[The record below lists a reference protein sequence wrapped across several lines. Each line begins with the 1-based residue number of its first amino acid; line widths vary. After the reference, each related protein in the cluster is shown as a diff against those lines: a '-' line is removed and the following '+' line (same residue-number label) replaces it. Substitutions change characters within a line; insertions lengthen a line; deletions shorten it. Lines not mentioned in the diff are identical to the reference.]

1 MDIPEELRQEI
12 MATFQ
17 IELEE
22 HVGSFNKGL
31 IDLEKGPEPEARDQ
45 LLTDLFRTAH
55 NLKGSARAVGLK
67 DIVTIANRL
76 EDLLGAMR
84 REELFPSSDL
94 LDIMLPAVDALQ
106 ESMDA
111 HLRGEKLSVKKRDD
125 LLEAMEK
132 VLKEAP
138 GPEESETIPGSPR
151 ASGPRPRS
159 GGQTQT
165 ETPVRKSPIP
175 SPDSM
180 DPDPKDT
187 DPAVEKPE
195 QTESSRNRR
204 GSNPRSAEDT
214 VRVPTSKLDALMD
227 GIGELLVARMTTEQR
242 RSELSELQRRMS
254 RWHKNWRMVRGH
266 YNSLLRK
273 QDHQPDMPPDLWALI
288 DFLGKNEDE
297 IKTFGRELGRLGA
310 VLSSDHNRLS
320 LLTDTLEK
328 EVRGVRMLPLS
339 TLFDPFPRMVRDLAR
354 ERGKEIN
361 FIVEGASS
369 EVDRHVLEAMKDPLT
384 HLLRNAVDHGI
395 ETPEVREAVGKERQG
410 TVLLRGSQKGNTI
423 VIEVVDD
430 GAGIELRKVRETTV
444 RLGLFKEE
452 EAEKLSETEIK
463 ELIFLSGLSTLDR
476 ATELS
481 GRGVGLD
488 VVKKNVEDL
497 QGLIGVES
505 IPGLATTFTLTLPLT
520 LATNQVLLVDVGGET
535 MGLPTTS
542 VHRIERV
549 ERKDVG
555 SLEGHPAIR
564 VNGRILPLLS
574 LSQTLGLER
583 RQSQRP
589 SQGKMPVVIL
599 GLAEKRMAFEV
610 DGLKGTQEV
619 VIKNMGPQLRRVPNV
634 QGAAVLGNGQVVMI
648 LNMADLLRTTGP
660 APTPQIQGAK
670 EAQQII
676 RGRILVVDDAITTR
690 TLEKNIL
697 ENAGYQ
703 VLVAADG
710 EEGWAIIQS
719 ELLSA
724 IVADVDMPRM
734 DGVQLTEKVKGDELY
749 RHLPV
754 VLVTS
759 LESRQDKIRGLEA
772 GADAYITKQTF
783 EQQEL
788 LETIERLIG

>member
-1 MDIPEELRQEI
+1 M
-12 MATFQ
+12 
-17 IELEE
+17 
-22 HVGSFNKGL
+22 
-31 IDLEKGPEPEARDQ
+31 
-45 LLTDLFRTAH
+45 
-55 NLKGSARAVGLK
+55 
-67 DIVTIANRL
+67 
-76 EDLLGAMR
+76 
-84 REELFPSSDL
+84 
-94 LDIMLPAVDALQ
+94 
-106 ESMDA
+106 
-111 HLRGEKLSVKKRDD
+111 
-125 LLEAMEK
+125 
-132 VLKEAP
+132 
-138 GPEESETIPGSPR
+138 
-151 ASGPRPRS
+151 
-159 GGQTQT
+159 
-165 ETPVRKSPIP
+165 
-175 SPDSM
+175 
-180 DPDPKDT
+180 
-187 DPAVEKPE
+187 
-195 QTESSRNRR
+195 
-204 GSNPRSAEDT
+204 
-214 VRVPTSKLDALMD
+214 RVPTSKLDALMD
-227 GIGELLVARMTTEQR
+227 GVGELLVARMTTEQR
-242 RSELSELQRRMS
+242 RSELRELQRRMS
-254 RWHKNWRMVRGH
+254 RWHKNWRTVRGH
-266 YNSLLRK
+266 YNTLLRK
-273 QDHQPDMPPDLWALI
+273 RDHQPDMPPELWALI

-297 IKTFGRELGRLGA
+297 MKTFGRELGRLAA

-361 FIVEGASS
+361 FVVEGASS

-410 TVLLRGSQKGNTI
+410 TILLRGSQKGNTI

-430 GAGIELRKVRETTV
+430 GAGIELQKVRETTV

-452 EAEKLSETEIK
+452 EAQKLGEAEIK

-488 VVKKNVEDL
+488 VVKKSVEDL
-497 QGLIGVES
+497 QGLIGIES
-505 IPGLATTFTLTLPLT
+505 TPGLTTTFTLTLPLT
-520 LATNQVLLVDVGGET
+520 LATNQVLLVDVGGEI

-589 SQGKMPVVIL
+589 SQGNMSVVIL

-610 DGLKGTQEV
+610 DGLRGTQEV

-660 APTPQIQGAK
+660 APTRKSKGAK
-670 EAQQII
+670 EAQPII
-676 RGRILVVDDAITTR
+676 RRSILVVDDAITTR

-734 DGVQLTEKVKGDELY
+734 DGVQLTEKVKGNELY